1 MAGMK
6 KIKIVTSKP
15 VVVSITPS
23 LLFFFIILI
32 GAVVAVFY
40 YLNNQT
46 GAATASASNHTTASY
61 VKNVYKSGD
70 DRYAMA
76 PEAARSWVAP
86 PDIRGAFIPPGA
98 IPINVATK
106 SIPESYRQ
114 MGVINADGKLL
125 PLYGRRNGRGT
136 DIYNYYT
143 RTDTYNPV
151 QIPISAGRRDCTEDI
166 GCKELSDG
174 DTVKI
179 YGVGEGH
186 VKLYNIDA
194 PRYIPGLV

>member
-1 MAGMK
+1 MAVIK
-6 KIKIVTSKP
+6 KVKIVPSKP
-15 VVVSITPS
+15 IVISVTPS
-23 LLFFFIILI
+23 LLFFFLFLLI
-32 GAVVAVFY
+32 AAAIVFY
-40 YLNNQT
+40 YLNVPTLGPQNQ
-46 GAATASASNHTTASY
+46 APVSY
-61 VKNVYKSGD
+61 VKNVYKNGD

-76 PEAARSWVAP
+76 PEAVRTWAAP
-86 PDIRGAFIPPGA
+86 PDIRGAMIPQGA
-98 IPINVATK
+98 IPINITTK

-114 MGVINADGKLL
+114 MGVIDSAGKLL

-151 QIPISAGRRDCTEDI
+151 QVPISSGRRDCTEDI

-174 DTVKI
+174 DNVKI